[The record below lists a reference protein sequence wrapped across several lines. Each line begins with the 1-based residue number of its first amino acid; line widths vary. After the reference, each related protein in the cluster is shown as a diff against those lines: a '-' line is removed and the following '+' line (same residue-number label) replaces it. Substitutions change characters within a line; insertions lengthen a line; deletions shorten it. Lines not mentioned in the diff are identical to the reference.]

1 MLPVFNH
8 REEAELSLCFSQL
21 GEGWRVKESRR
32 GEIGSVLCGPC
43 AFVEGVALDPL
54 PKMVAQR
61 TVGLVSLRRE
71 RFLDFLLSRGRS
83 LGRRER

>member
-54 PKMVAQR
+54 PQLLEDGTVA
-61 TVGLVSLRRE
+61 LVWTGREHFLERLLARE
-71 RFLDFLLSRGRS
+71 RR
-83 LGRRER
+83 